1 MRKFLLATTIL
12 ATLSSASAA
21 QKIGAYLFGV
31 QFERDTTATD
41 STRLGLGLPLA
52 VAVDGVSMIGVSGDY
67 SWLRHTA
74 PARQDVQPY
83 YGFGL
88 GLSAAFG
95 GSGDVSV
102 AAFSMYPNVLG
113 GLNFNLDSR
122 LSLFTELSVGPRV
135 TTAYATDSQGNSASE
150 TRFERGYG
158 LRLGVN
164 YTLR

>member
-41 STRLGLGLPLA
+41 STRLGLGLPIAMAL
-52 VAVDGVSMIGVSGDY
+52 DGGGLIGVSGDY

-74 PARQDVQPY
+74 PASQSVQPY
-83 YGFGL
+83 YGAGL
-88 GLSAAFG
+88 GLSALFG
-95 GSGDVSV
+95 GDGNVSALGFGV
-102 AAFSMYPNVLG
+102 YPNVLG
-113 GLNFNLDSR
+113 GLNFNLADR
-122 LSLFTELSVGPRV
+122 LSLFTEASIGPRMAVV
-135 TTAYATDSQGNSASE
+135 TATDGQASA
-150 TRFERGYG
+150 TQTQFGLGYG